1 MSPRRRFLA
10 TRLAGAVGCFL
21 GVALLGGAGSSPAQ
35 SRDITVEGMRAE
47 NRLALVVG
55 NAAYA
60 TSPLR
65 NPVNDA
71 RAMAQTLRDLGFDVI
86 LRENVNE
93 NAMKRA
99 INEFGDR
106 LGRGGVGLF
115 FYAGH
120 AMQMGGRNYLI
131 PIGAEIRT
139 EADVDVE
146 SIDVNRVLARMEG
159 ARNRLNIVVLDACR
173 DNPFARSFRSGSRGL
188 VPIDAPSGTMI
199 AYATAPGRLARDGDG
214 PNGLYTGELLR
225 AMREPGLR
233 LEEVFKRVRS
243 VVRQQTTGEQVPW
256 EASSVEGDFF
266 FNLKSAA
273 LAPTTAKVPRLE
285 SREGPAQE
293 VRSLS
298 GDVATEITFENRSQ
312 RTIVVYWI
320 DYSGKEILY
329 RRLVPGQSYDQPTYV
344 SHPWRIREEGS
355 AVEIKTVVGG
365 SLRNVIV
372 DEKDFRR

>member
-1 MSPRRRFLA
+1 
-10 TRLAGAVGCFL
+10 
-21 GVALLGGAGSSPAQ
+21 
-35 SRDITVEGMRAE
+35 
-47 NRLALVVG
+47 
-55 NAAYA
+55 
-60 TSPLR
+60 
-65 NPVNDA
+65 
-71 RAMAQTLRDLGFDVI
+71 
-86 LRENVNE
+86 
-93 NAMKRA
+93 
-99 INEFGDR
+99 
-106 LGRGGVGLF
+106 
-115 FYAGH
+115 
-120 AMQMGGRNYLI
+120 MQMGGRNYLI

-173 DNPFARSFRSGSRGL
+173 DNPFARSFRSASRGL

-199 AYATAPGRLARDGDG
+199 AYATAPGQLAHDGDG

-243 VVRQQTTGEQVPW
+243 VVRQQTSGEQVPW

-266 FNLKSAA
+266 FNLKTAA
-273 LAPTTAKVPRLE
+273 LTPTTSKGPRVE
-285 SREGPAQE
+285 SREGPAKE
-293 VRSLS
+293 MRSLS
-298 GDVATEITFENRSQ
+298 GDFATEITFENRSQ

-320 DYSGKEILY
+320 DYLGNEVFY
-329 RRLVPGQSYDQPTYV
+329 RRLVPGQSYDQATYV
-344 SHPWRIREEGS
+344 THPWRIREEGS
-355 AVEIKTVVGG
+355 AVGIKTVVAG